1 MHPLINKTKKNI
13 SPSSLLFTIYILLF
27 LIPRFIVFLTKSDYF
42 NGDFA
47 FYYFLTRDIVINHKF
62 PLIGHVVGEIGGFA
76 QGPGWSYLLTIPFI
90 VFNGDPYGG
99 KVFMLIVSVTILL
112 SGSLLA
118 WKYFGKIE
126 GLLIGFFLGSSP
138 YLIRW
143 TNIAWPPY
151 IVPLIFI
158 SYLFFLS
165 LFLLNGKKRFFY
177 LMATSLGLIS
187 HFEIASLALIFPS
200 FLLLVF
206 FFVYKSKIN
215 KIDIIKSL
223 IVFSTFF
230 IPHLIYDLSKN
241 FYNLKGLLS
250 LIQPNS
256 NNTSLGFPIILA
268 DRLHLFKTDLIAI
281 FTTSNYKFLVI
292 CFIFLLYGFSL
303 FVRDKKV
310 KSWKKIFI
318 SHILLSISLTFLG
331 VCLIPVERASFWW
344 FTYLTIIYIFFA
356 GVMMG
361 YLFKRNLFNKLIII
375 FVIGICLNLFL
386 QNIKI
391 LISKQKE
398 MSKLNYEIRI
408 QEPIEYIYKNSN
420 NEPFTAIFVTGEE
433 KIIDYKY
440 MLWFVGKNE
449 YKNSKS
455 LKNLDLNYTNGDGIP
470 IFLNEEKQFNNLK
483 KGIYYIIIK
492 NSSLEINYVE
502 KNLKNRKNFTLIS
515 SKEIKNMGK
524 NLIIEKIR
532 IN

>member
-1 MHPLINKTKKNI
+1 
-13 SPSSLLFTIYILLF
+13 
-27 LIPRFIVFLTKSDYF
+27 
-42 NGDFA
+42 
-47 FYYFLTRDIVINHKF
+47 
-62 PLIGHVVGEIGGFA
+62 
-76 QGPGWSYLLTIPFI
+76 
-90 VFNGDPYGG
+90 
-99 KVFMLIVSVTILL
+99 
-112 SGSLLA
+112 
-118 WKYFGKIE
+118 
-126 GLLIGFFLGSSP
+126 
-138 YLIRW
+138 
-143 TNIAWPPY
+143 
-151 IVPLIFI
+151 
-158 SYLFFLS
+158 
-165 LFLLNGKKRFFY
+165 
-177 LMATSLGLIS
+177 
-187 HFEIASLALIFPS
+187 
-200 FLLLVF
+200 
-206 FFVYKSKIN
+206 
-215 KIDIIKSL
+215 
-223 IVFSTFF
+223 
-230 IPHLIYDLSKN
+230 
-241 FYNLKGLLS
+241 
-250 LIQPNS
+250 
-256 NNTSLGFPIILA
+256 
-268 DRLHLFKTDLIAI
+268 
-281 FTTSNYKFLVI
+281 
-292 CFIFLLYGFSL
+292 
-303 FVRDKKV
+303 
-310 KSWKKIFI
+310 
-318 SHILLSISLTFLG
+318 
-331 VCLIPVERASFWW
+331 
-344 FTYLTIIYIFFA
+344 
-356 GVMMG
+356 MMG